1 MGIAFTIIALILAL
15 GATVVAFI
23 FIVPEKKREK
33 LNKIGKLLHDIFNFK
48 FLIVEKI
55 LQALYILCTAFAVIY
70 GFFMLFSFETYSYG
84 YYIERTTV
92 RWNGGWGL
100 LIMIGGP
107 IAIRLAYEGM
117 MMMILLVKNVIQI
130 NNKLKAPEGENAENA
145 DIFGVELPFSAP
157 KKEEEAAD
165 ELHTTLMSESIDLD
179 RFAKQPEVKIPAATF
194 CPHCGAKVDGGL
206 FCSVCGKKL

>member
-15 GATVVAFI
+15 GATVVSFI

-84 YYIERTTV
+84 YYIERTSV

-107 IAIRLAYEGM
+107 IMIRLGYEFTM
-117 MMMILLVKNVIQI
+117 MLILLLKNVIQI
-130 NNKLKAPEGENAENA
+130 NNKIKHPEGESAKDA
-145 DIFGVELPFSAP
+145 DIFGVDLPFSAP
-157 KKEEEAAD
+157 EKKEEVKVEV
-165 ELHTTLMSESIDLD
+165 
-179 RFAKQPEVKIPAATF
+179 QPEEPVKSTAAF
-194 CPHCGAKVDGGL
+194 CPNCGAKVDGGL